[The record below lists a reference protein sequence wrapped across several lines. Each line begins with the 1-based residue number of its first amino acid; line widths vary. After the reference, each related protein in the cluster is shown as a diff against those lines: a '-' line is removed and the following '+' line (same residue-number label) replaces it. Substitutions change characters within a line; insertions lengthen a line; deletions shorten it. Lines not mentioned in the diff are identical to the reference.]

1 MKPVWIAIYLFLFS
15 CPLLAQTAEE
25 AQALHD
31 RGREC
36 FNANKI
42 VEGRD
47 FTRRAM
53 EMRKQLFGEVNEDYI
68 TSLNNYALS
77 FSLEKD
83 NAKAADLQ
91 AEALRLCAK
100 LPRPHKN
107 IGMYTFNMGRFC
119 YLSGDENGAIKHWE
133 RALPLVEKYGEL
145 YEQML
150 EWLGMMYAERG
161 DVPNGSRIMALTE
174 EHNQH
179 ELTLPCDEPDCMTR
193 RAEYYY
199 ATGDKARAKEAYLK
213 ALAMDMTAGQ
223 RVRTY
228 TSYAKCLMEERD
240 FAGSAEY
247 YSLAAEAERQA
258 NGETED
264 YIRLVYDAAVRM
276 YLGKQYRKALD
287 GYARVVA
294 FYEKEDSPASRK
306 NIALCRKGEGNAL
319 SAMKDHAGAKEKYRA
334 VADYMAAEQPQSEEH
349 AAAIARLAT
358 AEKFNSDYDA
368 SIGHYREAIALYERL
383 GLHDKAQDTR
393 NALSLC
399 YVYAGK
405 SMEPTQESDEARR
418 QRLEKLQAIINDET
432 ANLPLVRRN
441 LGETR
446 YARSLGVIAGSYA
459 QMGRYAESVDW
470 FGRYMQAIR
479 SALRIDFRLM
489 SEDERMLLWN
499 DERQRMDE
507 IMDLLVTMP
516 AGNEALMPALSA
528 LAYDCMLLS
537 KGILL
542 NSSIEFERVIASGD
556 NAGLKD
562 TYGKVKKANEEI
574 KQLRQT
580 ASSDAEL
587 QRILQLQQQ
596 NDRLQLALYRDC
608 VEIADFTDY
617 ISYDWKAVQAKLT
630 KEDVAIEFAAV
641 RTGAFDSGNH
651 MVALVLTRGMKAPVA
666 LPVCTFAD
674 MNTMKADASLYD
686 TPVAGRLVWGR
697 LSEYIKD
704 KRNIYFS
711 ADGDFNQM
719 GIEYLQYEGEPL
731 SDRKNVCRLSTT
743 KQLCYRRP
751 GSGLQRAVLFGN
763 IDYSAEGEQ
772 PTGEVRHAI
781 ATLRGAE
788 RKAAGGMRFASL
800 DNTRREIEQIG
811 SLLSSAK
818 VKDVLLLSDT
828 KASDHAFLSLSD
840 SRVSVLHIATH
851 GAYLRDTKSA
861 GGSDAMRRSIL
872 AFAGANLG
880 GGQGIVTAADIARMN
895 LRHCRLAVLS
905 ACETALG
912 QTGADGVYGL
922 QRGFKNAGVAT
933 LLMSLRPVDD
943 AATGELMIHFYRALV
958 AGQSPNQA
966 LRTARQHLRRA
977 GYDKPEYWASFIVLD
992 GQQ

>member
-83 NAKAADLQ
+83 NAKAAELQ

-247 YSLAAEAERQA
+247 YSLAA
-258 NGETED
+258 
-264 YIRLVYDAAVRM
+264 
-276 YLGKQYRKALD
+276 
-287 GYARVVA
+287 
-294 FYEKEDSPASRK
+294 
-306 NIALCRKGEGNAL
+306 
-319 SAMKDHAGAKEKYRA
+319 
-334 VADYMAAEQPQSEEH
+334 
-349 AAAIARLAT
+349 
-358 AEKFNSDYDA
+358 
-368 SIGHYREAIALYERL
+368 
-383 GLHDKAQDTR
+383 
-393 NALSLC
+393 
-399 YVYAGK
+399 
-405 SMEPTQESDEARR
+405 
-418 QRLEKLQAIINDET
+418 
-432 ANLPLVRRN
+432 
-441 LGETR
+441 
-446 YARSLGVIAGSYA
+446 
-459 QMGRYAESVDW
+459 
-470 FGRYMQAIR
+470 
-479 SALRIDFRLM
+479 
-489 SEDERMLLWN
+489 
-499 DERQRMDE
+499 
-507 IMDLLVTMP
+507 
-516 AGNEALMPALSA
+516 
-528 LAYDCMLLS
+528 
-537 KGILL
+537 
-542 NSSIEFERVIASGD
+542 
-556 NAGLKD
+556 
-562 TYGKVKKANEEI
+562 
-574 KQLRQT
+574 
-580 ASSDAEL
+580 DAEL

-781 ATLRGAE
+781 ATL
-788 RKAAGGMRFASL
+788 
-800 DNTRREIEQIG
+800 
-811 SLLSSAK
+811 
-818 VKDVLLLSDT
+818 
-828 KASDHAFLSLSD
+828 
-840 SRVSVLHIATH
+840 
-851 GAYLRDTKSA
+851 
-861 GGSDAMRRSIL
+861 
-872 AFAGANLG
+872 
-880 GGQGIVTAADIARMN
+880 
-895 LRHCRLAVLS
+895 
-905 ACETALG
+905 
-912 QTGADGVYGL
+912 
-922 QRGFKNAGVAT
+922 
-933 LLMSLRPVDD
+933 LMSLRPVDD